1 MGGRQFAVLVAVAF
15 LAVAV
20 IPAMAD
26 ASEAEAGSTRVSSTT
41 VLWVDVPYTDDLQ
54 KMDNELFYKLSST
67 DKIARWNDYFQ
78 THEGT
83 IPEED
88 ADFQAGETIRVY
100 YVTYSFGITVPI
112 KRGDTITSVFPDNL
126 YGSYG
131 ADFLVKVGGS
141 YSFRVTKAVDNYGND
156 VFCYVEDSDGQV
168 HDLSEGY
175 SGNMKKTEYFDFS
188 TKSLNGPASI
198 YVDVDYVE
206 EGFSHASGSA
216 ALYAGI
222 CAAVTIA
229 IFGILAYAGMKPR
242 WAK

>member
-1 MGGRQFAVLVAVAF
+1 
-15 LAVAV
+15 
-20 IPAMAD
+20 
-26 ASEAEAGSTRVSSTT
+26 
-41 VLWVDVPYTDDLQ
+41 
-54 KMDNELFYKLSST
+54 MDNQLFYKLSSA
-67 DKIARWNDYFQ
+67 DKLARWDDYFQ

-88 ADFQAGETIRVY
+88 SEFRAGEMVRVY
-100 YVTYSFGITVPI
+100 YVTYSFGFTVPI
-112 KRGDTITSVFPDNL
+112 KRGDTITSEFPENFHGPYD
-126 YGSYG
+126 
-131 ADFLVKVGGS
+131 ADFLIKVGDS
-141 YSFRVTKAVDNYGND
+141 FSFRVTRAVDNYGKD
-156 VFCYVEDSDGQV
+156 VLCYVEDSDGQV

-175 SGNMKKTEYFDFS
+175 SGRMKKTDNFTFS
-188 TKSLNGPASI
+188 TKSLEGPASI

-242 WAK
+242 WAKRA